1 MSAPLPMRPFM
12 LADTPRLQDL
22 YAQAIEELTQDEYD
36 EDQRL
41 AWMTRAA
48 DAETFAERLGNNLT
62 ILVDQGND
70 ILGFASLRG
79 NKEIDDWA
87 VNLVGFCLMIS
98 QALLVEAF
106 MHLPAVYVMTKM
118 PFFGDA
124 AERVARSSVEIVV
137 YGYTEAIVMATIAFY
152 AATDA
157 IEAHRE
163 FRAQEDA
170 MLEARRVKNFS
181 LHGEASDICNKQT
194 IAPGITIESCIGR

>member
-70 ILGFASLRG
+70 ILGFASLKG
-79 NKEIDDWA
+79 NKEIDMLYVHPHA
-87 VNLVGFCLMIS
+87 VGQGVGS
-98 QALLVEAF
+98 ALIDALES
-106 MHLPAVYVMTKM
+106 LPL
-118 PFFGDA
+118 
-124 AERVARSSVEIVV
+124 RVA
-137 YGYTEAIVMATIAFY
+137 
-152 AATDA
+152 
-157 IEAHRE
+157 
-163 FRAQEDA
+163 
-170 MLEARRVKNFS
+170 LN
-181 LHGEASDICNKQT
+181 
-194 IAPGITIESCIGR
+194 P